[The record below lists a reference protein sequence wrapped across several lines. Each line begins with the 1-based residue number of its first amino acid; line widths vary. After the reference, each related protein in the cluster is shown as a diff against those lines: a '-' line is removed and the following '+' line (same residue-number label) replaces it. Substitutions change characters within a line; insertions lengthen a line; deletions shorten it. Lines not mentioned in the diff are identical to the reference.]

1 MASTR
6 DDRTLRRIAA
16 LLVSFAVMAERS
28 AGRSFPVRFV
38 VLCILRHA
46 EAVALSFVVES
57 IEADWS
63 CFEDDPETGFG
74 PVDAMV
80 LALRLRALAALV
92 FAMLDPVGRDDG
104 WVIVLGPRLLR
115 SCARPRHVAP
125 VGWIIARL
133 DTS

>member
-1 MASTR
+1 MASAL
-6 DDRTLRRIAA
+6 DDRTMRRIAA
-16 LLVSFAVMAERS
+16 LLVSFAVMAERA

-38 VLCILRHA
+38 VLCILRRA
-46 EAVALSFVVES
+46 EAVALGFVAET
-57 IEADWS
+57 IETDFS
-63 CFEDDPETGFG
+63 CFGDDPETGWG

-104 WVIVLGPRLLR
+104 WVIVLRPRLLR

-125 VGWIIARL
+125 GEWVIARI